1 MIINSVKRIIS
12 GKEAQNAIWLIGGKV
27 AQMILSFV
35 VTILTARY
43 LGPSNY
49 GLIDY
54 ASTYMSFFTAISNLG
69 LNFIIVKEFIDN
81 PKDQGKAI
89 GTTIGLRF
97 LSSTLSML
105 TIILIVSLVDRG
117 ETQTIVV
124 AALCSLSLVFQ
135 IFDVFSYWFQAQY
148 KSKIIAI
155 VSFCGY
161 LAVSLYKITLLLTG
175 KSVEW
180 FASATAVDYL
190 VISVLYYICYKKHRG
205 PKIQFSRDK
214 ASLLLRQSYHFIL
227 SGAMVVVYSQI
238 DKIMLK
244 HMLDTS
250 EVGYYSAASQISMCW
265 VFVLQAIVDAMYP
278 TIMRLAKA
286 DKIAFNRKNK
296 QLYAIVFYSASAMA
310 LLFTIFGDV
319 VVKVLYGEA
328 YWSAVGSLR
337 IIVWYIAFSYLGVAR
352 NAWLVSEGK
361 QKYLK
366 YVYAGA
372 VVINI
377 FLNALFIPIMKAEGA
392 ALASLITKLFTSIGL
407 SLMIKELRPNALLM
421 LDAIR
426 LKDVFHK

>member
-1 MIINSVKRIIS
+1 M
-12 GKEAQNAIWLIGGKV
+12 
-27 AQMILSFV
+27 
-35 VTILTARY
+35 
-43 LGPSNY
+43 
-49 GLIDY
+49 
-54 ASTYMSFFTAISNLG
+54 
-69 LNFIIVKEFIDN
+69 
-81 PKDQGKAI
+81 
-89 GTTIGLRF
+89 
-97 LSSTLSML
+97 
-105 TIILIVSLVDRG
+105 
-117 ETQTIVV
+117 
-124 AALCSLSLVFQ
+124 
-135 IFDVFSYWFQAQY
+135 
-148 KSKIIAI
+148 
-155 VSFCGY
+155 
-161 LAVSLYKITLLLTG
+161 
-175 KSVEW
+175 
-180 FASATAVDYL
+180 
-190 VISVLYYICYKKHRG
+190 
-205 PKIQFSRDK
+205 
-214 ASLLLRQSYHFIL
+214 
-227 SGAMVVVYSQI
+227 VYSQI